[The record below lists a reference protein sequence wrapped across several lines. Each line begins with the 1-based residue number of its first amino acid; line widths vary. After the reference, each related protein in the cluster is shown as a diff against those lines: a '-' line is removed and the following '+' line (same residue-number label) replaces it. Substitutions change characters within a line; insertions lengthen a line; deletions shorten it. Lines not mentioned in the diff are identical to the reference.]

1 MAYAT
6 IGATMLI
13 KHLSLTQ
20 FRMFKQLD
28 AEFTR
33 GTTILVGSN
42 AQGKTSILE
51 AIYYL
56 TGANGVQATHD
67 RELINLDS
75 LQEENPFARIVAEVE
90 SHSREQSIEIR
101 LALQTIGS
109 QNHHRLRKDVLVNG
123 VKRRVSELAGI
134 FNAVLFLPRDISV
147 VEGSPGNR
155 RNFLDA
161 SLSQAIPSYANSLS
175 EYRKVISQRNA
186 LLKQLRDHRGKPKQL
201 DFWDQRMCEHGSLI
215 MAERAG
221 ALNELGVFASQIHAE
236 LSRHQE
242 QLELL
247 YLPKYDPTREGDD
260 QIRMPIGSDVP
271 KTTFDRQTL
280 IDGLSNKLQAIR
292 SHEIQRGVSI
302 LGPHRD
308 DFQFCVNGVDLGT
321 YGSRG
326 QNRTALLALKLAEIQ
341 WLKDR
346 TGEWPVLL
354 LDEVLSELDVERRSD
369 LLERLKSAPQ
379 SLLTAADPDMFLQR
393 FLRSATIWKVAGGQL
408 TPYTN
413 RIV

>member
-1 MAYAT
+1 
-6 IGATMLI
+6 MLL

-20 FRMFKQLD
+20 FRMFDRLE
-28 AEFTR
+28 AEFTP

-67 RELINLDS
+67 RELIRFAV
-75 LQEENPFARIVAEVE
+75 LQEETPFARIVAQIE
-90 SHSREQSIEIR
+90 SRSREQKIEIR
-101 LALQTIGS
+101 LSLHTVGS
-109 QNHHRLRKDVLVNG
+109 NNHQRLRKEILVNG
-123 VKRRVSELAGI
+123 VKRKVSDLAGV
-134 FNAVLFLPRDISV
+134 FNAVLFLPRDIDV

-155 RNFLDA
+155 RSFLDA
-161 SLSQAIPSYANSLS
+161 SLSQADAAYADALS

-186 LLKQLRDHRGKPKQL
+186 LLKQLRERRGKTQQL
-201 DFWDQRMCEHGSLI
+201 DFWDQRLCEHGASI
-215 MAERAG
+215 MAARAR
-221 ALNELGVFASQIHAE
+221 ALAELDAVASRVHAE
-236 LSRHQE
+236 LSRSKEH
-242 QLELL
+242 LILR
-247 YLPKYDPTREGDD
+247 YVPKYDP
-260 QIRMPIGSDVP
+260 
-271 KTTFDRQTL
+271 
-280 IDGLSNKLQAIR
+280 LSNRTNQRSMSIQAGETPPEYSRQNLRSGLAARLQKTR
-292 SHEIQRGVSI
+292 DHEIRRGVSV

-308 DFQFCVNGVDLGT
+308 DFQFCVNGIDLGT

-341 WLKDR
+341 WLKDK

-354 LDEVLSELDVERRSD
+354 LDEVLAELDVERRSD
-369 LLERLKSAPQ
+369 LLERLKAAPQ

-393 FLRSATIWKVAGGQL
+393 FLRSATIWKVSGGEL

-413 RIV
+413 PLA

>member
-1 MAYAT
+1 
-6 IGATMLI
+6 MLL
-13 KHLSLTQ
+13 KQLSLTQ
-20 FRMFKQLD
+20 FRMFAQLD
-28 AEFTR
+28 ADFTP

-67 RELINLDS
+67 RELINFNTLD
-75 LQEENPFARIVAEVE
+75 EETPFARMVAVIDT
-90 SHSREQSIEIR
+90 HGREQKIEIR
-101 LALQTIGS
+101 LSLQTVGNR
-109 QNHHRLRKDVLVNG
+109 QRQRLRKEILING
-123 VKRRVSELAGI
+123 VKRRVSDLAGV
-134 FNAVLFLPRDISV
+134 FNAVLFLPRDLDI

-155 RNFLDA
+155 RDFLDA
-161 SLSQAIPSYANSLS
+161 SLAQANPVYANALT

-186 LLKQLRDHRGKPKQL
+186 LLKQLRERQGKLQQL
-201 DFWDQRMCEHGSLI
+201 DFWDQRLCDHGALI
-215 MAERAG
+215 MSERAH
-221 ALNELGVFASQIHAE
+221 ALSQLSGIAKQVHAE
-236 LSRHQE
+236 LSRHNE
-242 QLELL
+242 DLELR
-247 YLPKYDPTREGDD
+247 YLPKYKPEHAESEQFQMTDGPQSQGTGFSREDLHAGLARKLT
-260 QIRMPIGSDVP
+260 QIR
-271 KTTFDRQTL
+271 R
-280 IDGLSNKLQAIR
+280 
-292 SHEIQRGVSI
+292 HEIQRGVSI

-308 DFQFCVNGVDLGT
+308 DFQFCVNGVDLGM

-354 LDEVLSELDVERRSD
+354 LDEVLAELDVERRSD

-393 FLRSATIWKVAGGQL
+393 FLKSATIWKVAGGRL
-408 TPYTN
+408 TPYSN
-413 RIV
+413 RIA

>member
-1 MAYAT
+1 MQ
-6 IGATMLI
+6 I
-13 KHLSLTQ
+13 KRLSLTQ

-67 RELINLDS
+67 RELINLHV
-75 LQEENPFARIVAEVE
+75 LQEKSPFARIVAEVE
-90 SHSREQSIEIR
+90 SHSRDQSIEIR
-101 LALQTIGS
+101 LTLQTVGS
-109 QNHHRLRKDVLVNG
+109 QNHHRLKKDILVNG
-123 VKRRVSELAGI
+123 VKRRVSDLTGM

-161 SLSQAIPSYANSLS
+161 SLSQAIPTYAESLS

-186 LLKQLRDHRGKPKQL
+186 LLKQLREQRGKSKQL
-201 DFWDQRMCEHGSLI
+201 DFWDQRLCEHGSVI
-215 MAERAG
+215 MAERAD
-221 ALNELGVFASQIHAE
+221 ALNELGAIASQIHAE
-236 LSRHQE
+236 LSRHKE
-242 QLELL
+242 QLELQ
-247 YLPKYDPTREGDD
+247 YLPKYDPTQAADD
-260 QIRMPIGSDVP
+260 QIMMPMGSDNSR
-271 KTTFDRQTL
+271 TRFDRQSL
-280 IDGLSNKLQAIR
+280 FDGLSRRLPAIR

-346 TGEWPVLL
+346 AGEWPVLL
-354 LDEVLSELDVERRSD
+354 LDEVLAELDVERRSD

-393 FLRSATIWKVAGGQL
+393 FLRSAAIWKVADGQL

-413 RIV
+413 PIV

>member
-1 MAYAT
+1 
-6 IGATMLI
+6 
-13 KHLSLTQ
+13 
-20 FRMFKQLD
+20 MFDRLE
-28 AEFTR
+28 AEFTP

-56 TGANGVQATHD
+56 TGASGVQATHD
-67 RELINLDS
+67 RELIHFDT
-75 LQEENPFARIVAEVE
+75 LQDETPFARILAQIE

-101 LALQTIGS
+101 LSLQTIGDRS
-109 QNHHRLRKDVLVNG
+109 YQRLRKEILVNG
-123 VKRRVSELAGI
+123 VKRRVSDLGGV
-134 FNAVLFLPRDISV
+134 FNAVLFLPRDIDV

-155 RNFLDA
+155 RHFLDS
-161 SLSQAIPSYANSLS
+161 SLSQADSAYAHALT

-186 LLKQLRDHRGKPKQL
+186 LLKQLREHKGQPRQL
-201 DFWDQRMCEHGSLI
+201 DFWDQRLCEHGSLI
-215 MAERAG
+215 MAKRAA
-221 ALNELGVFASQIHAE
+221 ALADLDAIASQVHAE
-236 LSRHQE
+236 LSRQKE
-242 QLELL
+242 ALQLL
-247 YLPKYDPTREGDD
+247 YMPKYDPLADGSDQLPMDLGTSDSRSAYEQKSLNDGMAERLE
-260 QIRMPIGSDVP
+260 QIR
-271 KTTFDRQTL
+271 Q
-280 IDGLSNKLQAIR
+280 
-292 SHEIQRGVSI
+292 HEIQRGVSV

-341 WLKDR
+341 WLKDH

-354 LDEVLSELDVERRSD
+354 LDEVLAELDVERRSD
-369 LLERLKSAPQ
+369 LLERLKAAPQ

-393 FLRSATIWKVAGGQL
+393 FLRAATIWKVAGGEL

-413 RIV
+413 RIA